1 MAWEKALF
9 TLPGALA
16 AADLSAKQFYCVKQ
30 NSTNNQ
36 VALCTVDGERFTG
49 VLQNKPSAANDPAE
63 VMCSGVTKV
72 LAAETL
78 TAGDTWG
85 TDNAGKAKKV
95 EATATGAD
103 VGDFIAGEVLEGA
116 GAGELATVTIG
127 MNTGFA
133 RTA

>member
-1 MAWEKALF
+1 MAFENITF
-9 TLPGALA
+9 MITGALA

-30 NSTNNQ
+30 NTTDNQ
-36 VALCTVDGERFTG
+36 VALCTVDGEYFDG
-49 VLQNKPSAANDPAE
+49 VLQNKPDAANEPAE
-63 VMCSGVTKV
+63 VAAQGIVKV
-72 LAAETL
+72 IAAETL

-103 VGDFIAGEVLEGA
+103 VGDYIAGRVLVGA

-127 MNTGFA
+127 MGTGFA